1 MRTSTPT
8 PQSISYQGDLSSNPR
23 TDEHHMTNNGLY
35 PDREFDPTQDTP
47 PKKAGHPS
55 NRHSV
60 DVQASLK
67 RDHSILKKSYDAIFQ
82 NSFINP
88 QVLTILPFYLQTT
101 FPNMTLSFPVVNM
114 YIPSPSVPDRC
125 LQRTY
130 ATFRHSSDSVTLVD
144 DPSTIFSAVRNDQQN
159 DIWPTTALPRDEVID
174 ITSYHTH
181 MHLGRSVALIRAC
194 KEAAWIQYEKL
205 HRHQRAQPNSSLD
218 REDFEMYFRNWEW

>member
-1 MRTSTPT
+1 MFFQGDLFDGLKHGSQVIEEDIVFPCPKPPKSAVDEDMRTSTPT

-144 DPSTIFSAVRNDQQN
+144 DPSTIFSAVRNDHA
-159 DIWPTTALPRDEVID
+159 TMKAT
-174 ITSYHTH
+174 
-181 MHLGRSVALIRAC
+181 
-194 KEAAWIQYEKL
+194 EKCTE
-205 HRHQRAQPNSSLD
+205 S
-218 REDFEMYFRNWEW
+218 